1 MQQRLPLV
9 LNLSYGN
16 NYGDHYGNSIVEQY
30 LDALRANGKVTIVT
44 GMGNEGNTGR
54 HRYIGGNTAQT
65 VGILVGDGLLTFSLQ
80 LWFAP
85 ATAFL
90 FAYRLQLGRQPPT
103 YLPKM
108 PENFILSYLPQH
120 RFLYRSGR
128 QHLLTQE
135 ERSLLFSWNGN
146 SVWILESIHP
156 AVF

>member
-30 LDALRANGKVTIVT
+30 LDALRANGKLTIVT

-54 HRYIGGNTAQT
+54 HRYIGGNTA
-65 VGILVGDGLLTFSLQ
+65 LESLSEMDFLPSLYNCGLHLRPPF
-80 LWFAP
+80 F
-85 ATAFL
+85 

-135 ERSLLFSWNGN
+135 ERSLLFF
-146 SVWILESIHP
+146 VER
-156 AVF
+156 